1 MKTWEEKGEADYT
14 LGSLSMKWENLTY
27 ILKKGPCMGIGEE
40 AQSSLQADTR
50 QRDNLSYERQ
60 CRQGPHRKNV
70 PVEER
75 ADGHC
80 CPGISSKPRPE
91 SDSSL
96 WPLGSFLAHIGTEQR
111 QQSTCLG
118 KTLLIVETI
127 EAETGSSPG
136 GKHGLSRRKMFQEC
150 SKKPLCQSP

>member
-1 MKTWEEKGEADYT
+1 
-14 LGSLSMKWENLTY
+14 MKWENLMY

-70 PVEER
+70 PGEER